1 MSLILI
7 ARHGKTKN
15 EHLLVDE
22 YKLKVENFID
32 LFQNEIHPAI
42 TNNSVCICY
51 LLMMLLAQRK
61 PHN

>member
-32 LFQNEIHPAI
+32 LLQNEII
-42 TNNSVCICY
+42 KNDIDKIKFYTSNVERTINSS
-51 LLMMLLAQRK
+51 
-61 PHN
+61 